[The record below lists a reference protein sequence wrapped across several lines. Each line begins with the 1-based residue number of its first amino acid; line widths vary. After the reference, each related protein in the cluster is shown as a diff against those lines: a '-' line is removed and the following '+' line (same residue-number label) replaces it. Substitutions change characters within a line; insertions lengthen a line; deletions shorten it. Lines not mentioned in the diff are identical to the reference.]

1 MGHPNIG
8 TFPLIPLFNLKS
20 IPLAVLGP
28 ELKLIDGDATV
39 FWLPAVHQL
48 SLILSHFRFSE
59 TAPFSSIPNL

>member
-8 TFPLIPLFNLKS
+8 TFPLIPLFTMKS
-20 IPLAVLGP
+20 IPLSVFGP

-48 SLILSHFRFSE
+48 SLILSHFRFFE
-59 TAPFSSIPNL
+59 IAPFSSISNL